1 MRDLL
6 VRYLLG
12 ELDADERRLVE
23 EQLRTSPELRR
34 ELEYLRAC
42 LPAADEIVNSPI
54 GDAPSG
60 LAERTVDRI
69 TGEAVGGDA
78 APSPQAI
85 ASAFDPPVGTASW
98 SLADMTVAAGV
109 FLAVSMLFLPA
120 LRQSRDAARR
130 NGCADNLRQLSTMLV
145 SYSEQHGKFFPL
157 VTPDENAG
165 IFAVYLLEGDYAG
178 NDELARLLVC
188 RSSTLAEDVAAKRVF
203 IRVPTMAE
211 LENATAKERCMW
223 RRLMGGSYAYQLGY
237 VDQGRYCGIRNE
249 GSCHKA
255 VLADAP
261 SGELT
266 NLQSDN
272 HGGCGQNVL
281 YQNGSVKYQKT
292 CTLSDT
298 SDDHLF
304 LNIDGKQEAGR
315 GPHDTVLG
323 PSEATPGIVPL
334 RQDPP
339 TVPAE

>member
-12 ELDADERRLVE
+12 ELDANERRLVE

-34 ELEYLRAC
+34 ELVYLRAC
-42 LPAADEIVNSPI
+42 LPAAEGDLSPPV
-54 GDAPSG
+54 GDTPSG
-60 LAERTVDRI
+60 LAERTLDRI
-69 TGEAVGGDA
+69 TGDAVAGEMQR
-78 APSPQAI
+78 SPHAI
-85 ASAFDPPVGTASW
+85 AAAFDPPAGAASW

-130 NGCADNLRQLSTMLV
+130 NDCADNLRQLGTMLV
-145 SYSEQHGKFFPL
+145 SFSEQHGKFFPL

-165 IFAVYLLEGDYAG
+165 IFAVYLLEGDYAC

-188 RSSTLAEDVAAKRVF
+188 RGSTLAEDVAAKRVF

-211 LENATAKERCMW
+211 LENATGKERCLR

-237 VDQGRYCGIRNE
+237 IEKDRYCGIRNE
-249 GSCHKA
+249 GSCRKA

-266 NLQSDN
+266 NLQSAN

-281 YQNGSVKYQKT
+281 RQDGSVKYQKS
-292 CTLSDT
+292 CTLAEFNN
-298 SDDHLF
+298 DHLF

-323 PSEATPGIVPL
+323 PSEATPAIVPL

-339 TVPAE
+339 TVPSE